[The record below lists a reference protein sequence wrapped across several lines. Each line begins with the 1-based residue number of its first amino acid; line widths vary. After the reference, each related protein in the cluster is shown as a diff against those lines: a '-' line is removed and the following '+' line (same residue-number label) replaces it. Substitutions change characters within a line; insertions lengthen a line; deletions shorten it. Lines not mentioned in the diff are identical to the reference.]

1 MAKDIDALCKKN
13 GIEYYLLGGS
23 CIGAIRHKGFIP
35 WDDDLDICMTR
46 PNYEKF
52 LEVCRAQLDESNY
65 VLQEGLRDWPL
76 NFSKIRLR
84 GTFLHELE
92 DDYADSGMHGIFVD
106 VFCLENVPDNE
117 LLAKMQYI
125 LAKCYLCY
133 QLGRREYRSASIKK
147 KLLILLSTPLKISIF
162 RNSVIRFI
170 ERFNSF
176 TTKRLGFFYG
186 RTRYRNSIIS
196 RRVYGKP
203 KYVPFEDTLLPV
215 PEDYDAYLTQMF
227 GDYMQLPP
235 VEQRQ
240 GLHLISVDFGKY

>member
-1 MAKDIDALCKKN
+1 MTELQHLQKVLLSMAKDIDALCKKN

-106 VFCLENVPDNE
+106 VFALRMYQIMNCL
-117 LLAKMQYI
+117 
-125 LAKCYLCY
+125 
-133 QLGRREYRSASIKK
+133 RRC
-147 KLLILLSTPLKISIF
+147 SIF
-162 RNSVIRFI
+162 WQSVI
-170 ERFNSF
+170 
-176 TTKRLGFFYG
+176 
-186 RTRYRNSIIS
+186 
-196 RRVYGKP
+196 
-203 KYVPFEDTLLPV
+203 YVINWGEGNTGV
-215 PEDYDAYLTQMF
+215 PQ
-227 GDYMQLPP
+227 
-235 VEQRQ
+235 
-240 GLHLISVDFGKY
+240 